1 MSHVKKNDRIILYS
15 NSVVGMNK
23 MSKKYT
29 VSAEVVAD
37 YLGSPKDI
45 FLPTGLVWFDPVR
58 MLYNVEIPDQR
69 LSKPGLAYLTSS
81 TTWLLPEF
89 EAPMADL
96 PHLMQDATWEELKA
110 MLEIFTPDQLPMEAM
125 RVLNIASSGKGKT
138 YLAGSFPKPLVA
150 DFDGGSLTLKQHPN
164 AANIRIIRPK
174 SATLTVPDGKGGMIT
189 MRDVPKWSWP
199 EILEFIMNPRKFYP
213 ECETIVID
221 NFSFLTRHILSSS
234 IRSQDKVKPTLEDI
248 GLTIERTRQ
257 ILDKIIAY
265 PFHVYATTLPEI
277 VKDELEVQIV
287 RPHMLGK
294 DLPDEVPA
302 AFDYVCWENKTIDV
316 KSGDSVHTLDFVG
329 DRVHPA
335 KSRFGKLSNAEPA
348 NFAEILK
355 KVLPT
360 SATTPTTSK

>member
-1 MSHVKKNDRIILYS
+1 MTKSDRIILVS
-15 NSVVGMNK
+15 NSVSGLNLRGVYGTTDDVEETLK
-23 MSKKYT
+23 T
-29 VSAEVVAD
+29 
-37 YLGSPKDI
+37 
-45 FLPTGLVWFDPVR
+45 LPP
-58 MLYNVEIPDQR
+58 
-69 LSKPGLAYLTSS
+69 S
-81 TTWLLPEF
+81 
-89 EAPMADL
+89 
-96 PHLMQDATWEELKA
+96 MQDATWEELKQ